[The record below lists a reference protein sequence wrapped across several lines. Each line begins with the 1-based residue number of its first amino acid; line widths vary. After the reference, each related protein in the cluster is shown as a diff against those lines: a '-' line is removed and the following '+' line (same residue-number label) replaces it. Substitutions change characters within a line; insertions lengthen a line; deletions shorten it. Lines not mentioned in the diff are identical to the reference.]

1 MGKKAIDIL
10 DEELREMQA
19 PWLVKVMTGEYKE
32 IPPYSDD
39 NPIVC
44 DENSLL
50 NFVVW
55 GDPQISSL
63 SYLRSARVFRAHTD
77 IKASKT
83 VFDALVLVGDITEY
97 GKGEEY
103 KMMAQF
109 MRMMQNKVDRFF
121 AVPGNHDIRIR
132 NFKSQ
137 VKQFASFLSSVQ
149 NGIPNP
155 EDRYWFS
162 SEVKGYKFIML
173 GSDRNTFEGSYISDK
188 QLNWLD
194 NELKNSD
201 KNKPVFVFNHQ
212 PLKKT
217 NGLPMTFLGRGKWR
231 GSVGWDSDKLRA
243 VFEKYN
249 NVIYITGHLHYCT
262 SEYTYEDC
270 GSFKAINAPTVGVI
284 NHGPYK
290 RFTQGLIFSVFD
302 DRIEVRSRVFGE
314 GKYVPDEIA
323 NNKFVINIRKGE

>member
-1 MGKKAIDIL
+1 MGKKAIDTVDL
-10 DEELREMQA
+10 ELTEMQDKM
-19 PWLVKVMTGEYKE
+19 LCVVVDGYKE

-39 NPIVC
+39 DPIVAN
-44 DENSLL
+44 EGSKL

-63 SYLRSARVFRAHTD
+63 SPLRSARVFRAHTD
-77 IKASKT
+77 ILSSKT

-97 GKGEEY
+97 GKRKEY

-109 MRMMQNKVDRFF
+109 MRRMQNKVDRFF

-132 NFKSQ
+132 DFKSQ
-137 VKQFASFLSSVQ
+137 VKQFASFMASVQ
-149 NGIPNP
+149 NGVPNP

-173 GSDRNTFEGSYISDK
+173 GSDRNTFEGSYISGK

-194 NELKNSD
+194 SELKNSD
-201 KNKPVFVFNHQ
+201 KSKPVFVFNHQ
-212 PLKKT
+212 PLKNT
-217 NGLPMTFLGRGKWR
+217 NGLPKTFLGRGKWR

-284 NHGPYK
+284 NHGPFK
-290 RFTQGLIFSVFD
+290 RFTQGLIFSVFE
-302 DRIEVRSRVFGE
+302 DRIEVRSRIFGE
-314 GKYVPDEIA
+314 GKYVPD
-323 NNKFVINIRKGE
+323 NIKNSSFTIHI